1 MPVLI
6 LDKVSLAY
14 GHVPLLDQ
22 VSWVIEPG
30 TRTGLIGRNGA
41 GKSSLLRVLAGE
53 IVPDDGLVRR
63 QPGIRLAYV
72 AQEPQLD
79 PEHTIYEAVAEG
91 LGDVS
96 RMLLYYHRLTRELAD
111 PEADHDGL
119 LQRMQEVQ
127 TSLEANDGWSLGA
140 RVETVLSK
148 LALPAEA
155 KTGNLSGG
163 LKKRVA
169 LARALVADPAVL
181 LLDEPTNHLDLDAI
195 EWLEQLIR
203 DFAGAVVVITHDRR
217 FLDHV
222 AQQIVEL
229 DRGRLFIYD
238 AGYAGYR
245 QLKEQQ
251 LAIEAV
257 EQAKFDKFLAQE
269 EVWIRKG
276 VEARRTRN
284 EGRVR
289 RLERLRIQRSERR
302 NHQGQVQLAVD
313 SGQRSGKLVVEL
325 EQVTKS
331 MGGRT
336 VVHDF
341 STQIQR
347 GDKVGLIGP
356 NGAGKTTLIRLMLGE
371 IAPDSGSVRLGTKL
385 DVAYFDQF
393 RTQLD
398 DEATLADVISPG
410 SDYVEIANQR
420 KHVISYLEDFLFSP
434 ARARSPVKSL
444 SGGERNRL
452 LLARLFAR
460 PANLLVLDE
469 PTNDLDIDTLELL
482 ESLLQEYAGT
492 VLLVSHDREFLD
504 QVVTQVIVSE
514 GEGRWREFVG
524 GYDDWLAQRGRMD
537 AAVVAEKPVV
547 PRKPSADSPGLRSV
561 TKRKSGGGRKPVTLE
576 QVMEQIA
583 GLEAR
588 QTELARRMGDGNL
601 YSGDADQRLA
611 LQEELRQVEA
621 DMEAALALWE
631 EMEASG

>member
-1 MPVLI
+1 MPVMI
-6 LDKVSLAY
+6 LDRVSLAY
-14 GHVPLLDQ
+14 GHVPLLDE

-30 TRTGLIGRNGA
+30 SRIGLIGRNGA

-53 IVPDDGLVRR
+53 IVPDDGQVRR

-72 AQEPQLD
+72 AQEPVLD

-96 RMLLYYHRLTRELAD
+96 RMLLYYHRLTRELGD
-111 PEADHDGL
+111 PQADHEGL
-119 LQRMQEVQ
+119 LQRMQDVQ

-140 RVETVLSK
+140 RIDAVLSK
-148 LALPAEA
+148 LSLPAEER
-155 KTGNLSGG
+155 TGNLSGG

-169 LARALVADPAVL
+169 LARALVSDPALL
-181 LLDEPTNHLDLDAI
+181 LLDEPTNHLDLDSI

-229 DRGRLFIYD
+229 DRGKLSAFD
-238 AGYAGYR
+238 GGYAAYR
-245 QLKEQQ
+245 RLKEQQ
-251 LAIEAV
+251 LAIESV

-289 RLERLRIQRSERR
+289 RLERLRIQRGERR
-302 NHQGQVQLAVD
+302 QHQGQVQLALAA
-313 SGQRSGKLVVEL
+313 GERSGKLVAEL
-325 EQVTKS
+325 EHVSKS
-331 MGGRT
+331 LGGRT
-336 VVHDF
+336 LVRDF
-341 STQIQR
+341 SALIQR

-356 NGAGKTTLIRLMLGE
+356 NGAGKTTLIRLILGE
-371 IAPDSGSVRLGTKL
+371 LAPDGGTVRLGTRL
-385 DVAYFDQF
+385 EVAYFDQF

-398 DEATLADVISPG
+398 EEATLIDVISPG
-410 SDYVEIANQR
+410 SDHVEIGGQR
-420 KHVISYLEDFLFSP
+420 KHVISYLEDFLFAP

-514 GEGRWREFVG
+514 GDGQWREFVG
-524 GYDDWLAQRGRMD
+524 GYDDWLAQRGRMEATRQPARVPAERKSSAPIVRTD
-537 AAVVAEKPVV
+537 A
-547 PRKPSADSPGLRSV
+547 R
-561 TKRKSGGGRKPVTLE
+561 RKSGGRKPESLE

-583 GLEAR
+583 ALEAR
-588 QTELARRMGDGNL
+588 QTEIASRMADSSLYNGDV
-601 YSGDADQRLA
+601 SQRVA
-611 LQEELRQVEA
+611 LQDELRQVESE
-621 DMEAALALWE
+621 MEAALALWE
-631 EMEASG
+631 SLESSD